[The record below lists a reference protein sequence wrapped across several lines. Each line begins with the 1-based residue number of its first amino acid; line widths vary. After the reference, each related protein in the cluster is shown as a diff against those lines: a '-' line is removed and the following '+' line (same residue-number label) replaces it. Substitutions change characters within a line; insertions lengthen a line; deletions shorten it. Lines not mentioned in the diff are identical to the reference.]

1 MKQNKKSLA
10 AIVGASIVTSLSA
23 GVVNAAENP
32 FALKDLASGYTH
44 LAEVVPY
51 QAKPGEPAKPA
62 EAPKPAEAAKPA
74 TEMKCGAEMMKKNPE
89 MKCGASMMNMD
100 APATAAPV
108 DKAVEKKCAG
118 MKMEKPA
125 TPEAPKAH

>member
-44 LAEVVPY
+44 VAEVVPY
-51 QAKPGEPAKPA
+51 QGKPGEPAKPA
-62 EAPKPAEAAKPA
+62 EAAKPA
-74 TEMKCGAEMMKKNPE
+74 SEMKCGAEMMKKNPE

-100 APATAAPV
+100 APAAAAPV

-125 TPEAPKAH
+125 TTEAPKAH